1 MATAFILRR
10 DEKEGFQDP
19 GRPGSHGGWTVAD
32 PGGLPWSFF
41 HGTGEAELRLA
52 WSRLWQSQ
60 AFASMVRA
68 MSCAIIWF
76 VGESE
81 ARNPAVHPTESEKQ
95 G

>member
-68 MSCAIIWF
+68 ELGYNLVCRGIGGQKPSR
-76 VGESE
+76 SP
-81 ARNPAVHPTESEKQ
+81 N
-95 G
+95 